1 MRLFG
6 RAAELPAE
14 VRSAVRGRPL
24 ASARAEDGTWLVG
37 TRDALFLVG
46 PAPVCLRWERVLRA
60 DWDQDTS
67 TLTVERVEEY
77 GEPTTTWAF
86 VLPEPGGV
94 VPLLRER
101 VSASVVLQRRVPLE
115 KKRGLTVIARRPPS
129 GGAVTWA
136 YQLDPGVDPADPAV
150 AAAAEEALRDAQESL
165 GLL

>member
-6 RAAELPAE
+6 RGTELPAE

-24 ASARAEDGTWLVG
+24 ASVCAEDGTWLVG

-46 PAPVCLRWERVLRA
+46 TEQLCLRWERVLRA

-67 TLTVERVEEY
+67 TLTVHRVEEY
-77 GEPTTTWAF
+77 GDPTTSWSF
-86 VLPEPGGV
+86 VLAEPGGL

-101 VSASVVLQRRVPLE
+101 VSASVVLQRRVALE
-115 KKRGLTVIARRPPS
+115 KKRGLTVIARRSPA
-129 GGAVTWA
+129 GGTVTWA

>member
-6 RAAELPAE
+6 RGAELPAE
-14 VRSAVRGRPL
+14 VRAAVRGRPL

-37 TRDALFLVG
+37 TRDALFVVG
-46 PAPVCLRWERVLRA
+46 DDPVCLRWERVLRG

-77 GEPTTTWAF
+77 GEPTTAWSF
-86 VLPEPGGV
+86 VLPEPGGL

-101 VSASVVLQRRVPLE
+101 VSASVLLQRRVPIE
-115 KKRGLTVIARRPPS
+115 KKRGLIVIARRPPA
-129 GGAVTWA
+129 GGTVTWA
-136 YQLDPGVDPADPAV
+136 YQFDRGIDTADPDV

>member
-6 RAAELPAE
+6 RGPQVPAE
-14 VRSAVRGRPL
+14 VRSAVGGRPL
-24 ASARAEDGTWLVG
+24 ASACAEDGTWLVG
-37 TRDALFLVG
+37 TRDALFMEG
-46 PAPVCLRWERVLRA
+46 ADPVTLPWERVLRA

-67 TLTVERVEEY
+67 TLTVHRVEEY
-77 GEPTTTWAF
+77 GEPTTTWSF
-86 VLPEPGGV
+86 VLPAPGGV

-115 KKRGLTVIARRPPS
+115 KKRGLTVIARRPPA

-136 YQLDPGVDPADPAV
+136 YQLDPGVDPSDPLVAV
-150 AAAAEEALRDAQESL
+150 AAEEALRDAQESL